1 MRILAITSKNQRHRT
16 AIPREVSGNSI
27 TIEECV
33 ELLKADGFTAE
44 GPVEIMVCTEGGYSR
59 SLGTTTMEAGQ

>member
-1 MRILAITSKNQRHRT
+1 MRILAIASRNRRHRT
-16 AIPREVSGNSI
+16 AIPKDVSANTI